1 MSDSQPKTDKEWVEH
16 WRRLGPILEEI
27 RREELRNFNYEEQL
41 PIIDA
46 LLQLGLD
53 HAVPCPT
60 SGLVEMQRLFAKARA
75 KQNSEKRSEG

>member
-1 MSDSQPKTDKEWVEH
+1 MSDSQKKSDKEWAEH

-27 RREELRNFNYEEQL
+27 RREELRNFNYDEQL

-53 HAVPCPT
+53 HAVPRST
-60 SGLVEMQRLFAKARA
+60 SGLVELERLLAKGR
-75 KQNSEKRSEG
+75 R